1 MGKDLK
7 RIFMRHLHGTGN
19 AGLGVCFLL
28 LFLGWVLGV
37 FLVTLLSAAYQDNR
51 WDINI
56 SILTFVF

>member
-1 MGKDLK
+1 
-7 RIFMRHLHGTGN
+7 MRHLHGTGN